1 MVTLLLLTLAPTQF
15 QVENKAT
22 PAFIVQNKAEPQKE
36 PEKPVVVGG
45 AHSLGEVVRV
55 CGPDGCRIAREAVRV
70 NPTPGT
76 QVAPA
81 PVGGYYL
88 GDGQGWWP
96 GKVLGRRLR
105 R

>member
-1 MVTLLLLTLAPTQF
+1 MVTLLLLTLTPTQF

-45 AHSLGEVVRV
+45 TRPSGEVARV
-55 CGPDGCRIAREAVRV
+55 CGPDGCRIVRV

-96 GKVLGRRLR
+96 GKTLGRRPR